1 MLCESLSAAA
11 LDDVHGDI
19 DADEEQ
25 NAAREN
31 GVHGTDRD
39 VFAEEGEVAVHAVAD
54 TFHHRVR
61 EAL

>member
-1 MLCESLSAAA
+1 MFLLCESLSAAA

-31 GVHGTDRD
+31 GVHGADRD
-39 VFAEEGEVAVHAVAD
+39 VLTEEGEVQ
-54 TFHHRVR
+54 FP
-61 EAL
+61 LFSFN